1 MTAEW
6 NVPSLAT
13 AKLVRMSGMLT
24 PAATNVK
31 PMTVS
36 GIPIVNPFVFVKEE
50 SDDAEREREVVVRR
64 TDNGDHP
71 DHDVRKDGDPEHA
84 HKERD

>member
-36 GIPIVNPFVFVKEE
+36 GIPIVNPFIC
-50 SDDAEREREVVVRR
+50 
-64 TDNGDHP
+64 
-71 DHDVRKDGDPEHA
+71 
-84 HKERD
+84 